1 MPETGWNGFLPE
13 RVQHREGMLRFSG
26 AEGFVRNGPCLIL
39 LNDQSPRVSVSLSQ
53 YQDRDWS
60 WEKERKSTKM
70 FTKRT
75 SLSPTQL
82 RKLCSLRKKKKLY
95 IYILSSGTFFLK
107 VPRKKRISGV
117 TWEKLTSPDSTGG
130 VWGKEPVVDE
140 TPRQGGRGSAPET
153 QVKTNLAPCS
163 ECQGPWLPF
172 KCFKCQFY
180 PSTAHIQKSMP
191 TLHVPLNEFSMNRA
205 VEPPPDQEREPRSHV
220 HRPLL

>member
-1 MPETGWNGFLPE
+1 MISHPVYLCHCHNIKTETDPE
-13 RVQHREGMLRFSG
+13 RRKGNPLKCSQREPPFLQLNFANFALSG
-26 AEGFVRNGPCLIL
+26 
-39 LNDQSPRVSVSLSQ
+39 
-53 YQDRDWS
+53 
-60 WEKERKSTKM
+60 
-70 FTKRT
+70 
-75 SLSPTQL
+75 
-82 RKLCSLRKKKKLY
+82 KKKKLY

-130 VWGKEPVVDE
+130 VWGMEPVVDE